1 MHCLTVHNAN
11 SKFDSKLSALKQSK
25 TASLHD
31 FGKDVPTYNAKN
43 VIKEGERYLI
53 QKIKPNSNCKTMNE
67 LRHQIC
73 HHKKSNSFG
82 DLPPTSLEIKGH
94 CLRAIFNCYQY
105 IYALQSKLMPEPDP
119 KEFGNENVD
128 SLIIPS
134 RDLRIYPEDLI

>member
-1 MHCLTVHNAN
+1 
-11 SKFDSKLSALKQSK
+11 
-25 TASLHD
+25 
-31 FGKDVPTYNAKN
+31 
-43 VIKEGERYLI
+43 
-53 QKIKPNSNCKTMNE
+53 MNE

-73 HHKKSNSFG
+73 HHKKSSSFI